1 MRGSSHTSESPLVGS
16 RIRVQE
22 PGVYPQSVPPTCRH
36 HQIGNLSAC
45 SPAPNQIRNPKES
58 EETAEIRGARFPRPT
73 AYQGRLR
80 RGCGARRR
88 SRRTSRTGGRC
99 AAGGAPWAAAG
110 EGGGAGHGL
119 LLVVAGELDHLG
131 AGGHRRRREATAGI
145 DACQSTRSPPFFS
158 GGTGQGARFA
168 DLGFRWEL
176 VACARGL
183 PRVYFRPC
191 SLVAC
196 VEFEMAMQ
204 LSEKM
209 TLKTFLLGGK

>member
-1 MRGSSHTSESPLVGS
+1 VKRRRKSGGRDSPG
-16 RIRVQE
+16 R
-22 PGVYPQSVPPTCRH
+22 PPTRGVCVGVAARDDVVAGLPELAADARRGERPGRRRGGGH
-36 HQIGNLSAC
+36 GHGHGLLGLHGHERAVARGVEQQRLHIGVG
-45 SPAPNQIRNPKES
+45 E
-58 EETAEIRGARFPRPT
+58 
-73 AYQGRLR
+73 QGRLDVER
-80 RGCGARRR
+80 
-88 SRRTSRTGGRC
+88 GGR
-99 AAGGAPWAAAG
+99 AAAG

-119 LLVVAGELDHLG
+119 LLVVAGELDDLG

-158 GGTGQGARFA
+158 GGSGQGARFA

-209 TLKTFLLGGK
+209 TLKSFLLGGK